1 MHLDLRWVGIV
12 AGVVAGTLIGVG
24 VVTASNYSMPGDFLY
39 PLKTASEQGQLML
52 TPSEVGKTE
61 FHIVLAGRR
70 MQEITEM
77 SRRGNTDQVAELVPM
92 VGQHLEEV
100 KQVLVTTDEATVSEE
115 LKTKLEDSAARRL
128 GELEGTLQEAN
139 EETKPV
145 IAEALKASGES
156 YGTAVEE
163 AIANAPVTAVIGDMG
178 TIQVIVTDPPSP
190 EEIDS
195 LVVQVTS
202 IEAHLAA
209 GQDSKWV
216 TLLSEPT
223 SFDMME
229 LVGGKET
236 NLGSQEVD
244 AGTYTQVRMN
254 IAEATVTVDG
264 MEHDVLIPGGTLKFV
279 RPFQVQ
285 GSETTVIIL
294 DFDGKGSIH
303 VTGAEKY
310 MLKPVVSLLISESH
324 GELKDIPFPAPE
336 PTPTPST
343 ASESLPKPE
352 LSPEEIT
359 PTPVPEPTPIS
370 TPVPRAGLG
379 TLEILATDPPE
390 PYYTSIEVIIE
401 GIKVHKVVAGESGEW
416 IDVPLDV
423 TTFDLVSL
431 VGVTE
436 TLGTVETEAG
446 KFTQIRIAVES
457 ITVNGEPATVP
468 SGVIR
473 IIRPFKVGEGLITTL
488 ELDFDGQN
496 SVVTTG
502 RGRYIFKP
510 VIHLRTEVSSP
521 TEIGKDTNPPEIT
534 ITGVT
539 EGQVV
544 VSPDTVTPEF
554 SATDDTDPDPT
565 VVATLN
571 GEVFISGTV
580 VSEIGEYELV
590 MTAIDA
596 SDNEAEEEIN
606 FEIVEAG

>member
-1 MHLDLRWVGIV
+1 
-12 AGVVAGTLIGVG
+12 
-24 VVTASNYSMPGDFLY
+24 
-39 PLKTASEQGQLML
+39 
-52 TPSEVGKTE
+52 
-61 FHIVLAGRR
+61 
-70 MQEITEM
+70 
-77 SRRGNTDQVAELVPM
+77 
-92 VGQHLEEV
+92 
-100 KQVLVTTDEATVSEE
+100 
-115 LKTKLEDSAARRL
+115 
-128 GELEGTLQEAN
+128 
-139 EETKPV
+139 
-145 IAEALKASGES
+145 
-156 YGTAVEE
+156 
-163 AIANAPVTAVIGDMG
+163 
-178 TIQVIVTDPPSP
+178 
-190 EEIDS
+190 
-195 LVVQVTS
+195 
-202 IEAHLAA
+202 
-209 GQDSKWV
+209 
-216 TLLSEPT
+216 
-223 SFDMME
+223 
-229 LVGGKET
+229 
-236 NLGSQEVD
+236 
-244 AGTYTQVRMN
+244 
-254 IAEATVTVDG
+254 
-264 MEHDVLIPGGTLKFV
+264 
-279 RPFQVQ
+279 
-285 GSETTVIIL
+285 
-294 DFDGKGSIH
+294 
-303 VTGAEKY
+303 

-571 GEVFISGTV
+571 GEAFTSGTV
-580 VSEIGEYELV
+580 VSEVGEYELV

-606 FEIVEAG
+606 FEIVEVTS

>member
-1 MHLDLRWVGIV
+1 
-12 AGVVAGTLIGVG
+12 
-24 VVTASNYSMPGDFLY
+24 
-39 PLKTASEQGQLML
+39 
-52 TPSEVGKTE
+52 
-61 FHIVLAGRR
+61 
-70 MQEITEM
+70 
-77 SRRGNTDQVAELVPM
+77 VPV

-100 KQVLVTTDEATVSEE
+100 KEVLVTTDEAKVSEE
-115 LKTKLEDSAARRL
+115 LKTKLEDSAVRRL
-128 GELEGTLQEAN
+128 GELEGALQEAN
-139 EETKPV
+139 EDTEPV

-156 YGTAVEE
+156 YGTAVED
-163 AIANAPVTAVIGDMG
+163 AIASAPVAAVIGDIG

-195 LVVQVTS
+195 LIVQVTT

-264 MEHDVLIPGGTLKFV
+264 MEHDVFIPGGTLKFV

-285 GSETTVIIL
+285 GNETTVIIL

-303 VTGAEKY
+303 VTGAGKY
-310 MLKPVVSLLISESH
+310 MLKPVVSLLISEAN
-324 GELKDIPFPAPE
+324 GELKGIPFPAPE
-336 PTPTPST
+336 PTPAPST
-343 ASESLPKPE
+343 ASESLPKPG

-359 PTPVPEPTPIS
+359 PTPVPEPAPIS
-370 TPVPRAGLG
+370 TPLPKAGLG
-379 TLEILATDPPE
+379 TLEILATDSPKSD
-390 PYYTSIEVIIE
+390 YTSIEVIIE

-416 IDVPLDV
+416 IDVPLAV
-423 TTFDLVSL
+423 SSFDLVSL

-436 TLGTVETEAG
+436 TLGAVETEAG

-457 ITVNGEPATVP
+457 VTVNGEPATVP

-488 ELDFDGQN
+488 ELDFDCQN

-521 TEIGKDTNPPEIT
+521 TEIGKDTTPPEIT

-554 SATDDTDPDPT
+554 GATDDTDPDPT

-571 GEVFISGTV
+571 GEAFTSDTV
-580 VSEIGEYELV
+580 VSEVGEYELV
-590 MTAIDA
+590 VTAIDA

-606 FEIVEAG
+606 FEIVEAAS